1 MPPSPKSFPS
11 LPTTIEAPGGT
22 IAIIL
27 KPTLRHPDG
36 TECWGMFDLANR
48 TIEIATTATKRH
60 QWRTLYH
67 ELAHAALD
75 DSGISQGMTDTMQ
88 ETLCECIATARM
100 RERFG

>member
-1 MPPSPKSFPS
+1 MKYPA
-11 LPTTIEAPGGT
+11 LPATVEAPGGT
-22 IAIIL
+22 ITIIL

-48 TIEIATTATKRH
+48 TIEIATAATKRH

-67 ELAHAALD
+67 ELCHAALD
-75 DSGISQGMTDTMQ
+75 DSGISQGMTDPMQ
-88 ETLCECIATARM
+88 ETLCECIATARI

>member
-1 MPPSPKSFPS
+1 MKYPA
-11 LPTTIEAPGGT
+11 LPATVEAPGGT

-27 KPTLRHPDG
+27 KSTLRHPDG

-48 TIEIATTATKRH
+48 TIEIATSATKRH

-67 ELAHAALD
+67 ELCHVALD
-75 DSGISQGMTDTMQ
+75 DSGISQGMTEAMQ
-88 ETLCECIATARM
+88 ETLCECMASARM

>member
-1 MPPSPKSFPS
+1 MKYPS
-11 LPTTIEAPGGT
+11 LPATVEAPGGT
-22 IAIIL
+22 ITIIL

-48 TIEIATTATKRH
+48 TIEIATAAAKRH

-67 ELAHAALD
+67 ELCHAALD
-75 DSGISQGMTDTMQ
+75 DSGISQGMTDSMQ
-88 ETLCECIATARM
+88 ETLCEALATARM

>member
-1 MPPSPKSFPS
+1 MKYPA
-11 LPTTIEAPGGT
+11 LPATVEAPGGT
-22 IAIIL
+22 IAVIL

-48 TIEIATTATKRH
+48 TIEIATTAPKRH

-67 ELAHAALD
+67 ELCHAALD
-75 DSGISQGMTDTMQ
+75 DAGISQGMTDAMQ
-88 ETLCECIATARM
+88 ETLCECMASARM

>member
-1 MPPSPKSFPS
+1 VKYPA
-11 LPTTIEAPGGT
+11 LPTTVEAPGGT
-22 IAIIL
+22 ITVIL

-48 TIEIATTATKRH
+48 TIEIATAAPKRH

-67 ELAHAALD
+67 EWCHAALD
-75 DSGISQGMTDTMQ
+75 DSGISQGMTEAMQ

-100 RERFG
+100 RERFK